1 MDVSCPLRGEAC
13 ADIRT
18 DCPRPGSLHRA
29 DSTTCVTV
37 PSGWYSYEYAT
48 EFENPDPGSRDPRD
62 REGRDHEPDPGVR
75 GRGGRTDQ
83 GGLLYHFRTRE
94 ELLLAI
100 QRHLTEGWEKQLE
113 ARLGKAFAEATAA
126 ERAIAY
132 TLMDVDSEP
141 RKADLAFMV
150 ESASDPE
157 LAQVWNSLVDRWVPV
172 PSEPDPAQLELF
184 LARMAADGLWLF
196 EATTGT
202 KLTPAV
208 KDALRQRIAAL
219 TESAS
224 TP

>member
-1 MDVSCPLRGEAC
+1 MYGHSFGLPATWISESGQLPHLRNCTFRMVQLRIMRPSSRTQILEA
-13 ADIRT
+13 AIRVT
-18 DCPRPGSLHRA
+18 EKEGITSLTLESVA
-29 DSTTCVTV
+29 VEAGLTK
-37 PSGWYSYEYAT
+37 
-48 EFENPDPGSRDPRD
+48 
-62 REGRDHEPDPGVR
+62 
-75 GRGGRTDQ
+75 

-132 TLMDVDSEP
+132 TLMDMESEP

-202 KLTPAV
+202 RLTPAV

-224 TP
+224 AP

>member
-1 MDVSCPLRGEAC
+1 MYGHSFGLPATWISESGQLPHLHNCTFRMVQLRIMRPSSRTQILEA
-13 ADIRT
+13 AIRVT
-18 DCPRPGSLHRA
+18 EKEGITSLTLESVA
-29 DSTTCVTV
+29 VEAGLTK
-37 PSGWYSYEYAT
+37 
-48 EFENPDPGSRDPRD
+48 
-62 REGRDHEPDPGVR
+62 
-75 GRGGRTDQ
+75 

-94 ELLLAI
+94 ELLVAI

-132 TLMDVDSEP
+132 TLMDMESEP

-202 KLTPAV
+202 RLTPAV

>member
-1 MDVSCPLRGEAC
+1 M
-13 ADIRT
+13 
-18 DCPRPGSLHRA
+18 
-29 DSTTCVTV
+29 
-37 PSGWYSYEYAT
+37 
-48 EFENPDPGSRDPRD
+48 
-62 REGRDHEPDPGVR
+62 
-75 GRGGRTDQ
+75 
-83 GGLLYHFRTRE
+83 
-94 ELLLAI
+94 
-100 QRHLTEGWEKQLE
+100 E

-157 LAQVWNSLVDRWVPV
+157 LAQVWNALVDRWVPV

-202 KLTPAV
+202 ELTPAV

>member
-1 MDVSCPLRGEAC
+1 MRPSSRTQILEA
-13 ADIRT
+13 AIRVT
-18 DCPRPGSLHRA
+18 EKEGITSLTLESVA
-29 DSTTCVTV
+29 VEAGLTK
-37 PSGWYSYEYAT
+37 
-48 EFENPDPGSRDPRD
+48 
-62 REGRDHEPDPGVR
+62 
-75 GRGGRTDQ
+75 

-132 TLMDVDSEP
+132 TLMDVESEP

-202 KLTPAV
+202 KLPPAV

-224 TP
+224 AP

>member
-1 MDVSCPLRGEAC
+1 MRPSSRTQILEA
-13 ADIRT
+13 AIRVT
-18 DCPRPGSLHRA
+18 EKEGITSLTLESVA
-29 DSTTCVTV
+29 VEAGLTK
-37 PSGWYSYEYAT
+37 
-48 EFENPDPGSRDPRD
+48 
-62 REGRDHEPDPGVR
+62 
-75 GRGGRTDQ
+75 

-157 LAQVWNSLVDRWVPV
+157 LAQVWNALVDRWVPV

-202 KLTPAV
+202 ELTPAV

-224 TP
+224 AP

>member
-1 MDVSCPLRGEAC
+1 MRPSSRTQILEA
-13 ADIRT
+13 AIRVT
-18 DCPRPGSLHRA
+18 EKEGITSLTLESVA
-29 DSTTCVTV
+29 VEAGLTK
-37 PSGWYSYEYAT
+37 
-48 EFENPDPGSRDPRD
+48 
-62 REGRDHEPDPGVR
+62 
-75 GRGGRTDQ
+75 

-100 QRHLTEGWEKQLE
+100 QRYLTEGWEKHLE
-113 ARLGKAFAEATAA
+113 ARLGKAFAEATVA

-132 TLMDVDSEP
+132 TLMDMESQP

-157 LAQVWNSLVDRWVPV
+157 LAQVWNALVDRWVPV
-172 PSEPDPAQLELF
+172 PAEPDPAQLELF